1 MRARIIKWQRSR
13 LVKRLGSMS
22 EPEIRA
28 IIKEAKPGMHLH
40 TDPKG
45 TRKQKEESN
54 GEGPVS

>member
-1 MRARIIKWQRSR
+1 MRARFIKWQRSR

-28 IIKEAKPGMHLH
+28 IIKEAKPGMHLAVN
-40 TDPKG
+40 P

-54 GEGPVS
+54 GE